1 MAKIIKK
8 SDFFHFFFI
17 LQHVLE
23 AVLGKKGMLSI
34 TMLYLRKKSQSK
46 MVIPNDFFGKRR
58 LNILCSNWGTDFF
71 GLYRTKES
79 ANNHHGKII
88 NPKVGF

>member
-1 MAKIIKK
+1 MAKIIEK
-8 SDFFHFFFI
+8 SDFFFI

-23 AVLGKKGMLSI
+23 AVLGKMGMLSI

-58 LNILCSNWGTDFF
+58 LRGQGGGLGQKIQVRLIL
-71 GLYRTKES
+71 
-79 ANNHHGKII
+79 
-88 NPKVGF
+88 